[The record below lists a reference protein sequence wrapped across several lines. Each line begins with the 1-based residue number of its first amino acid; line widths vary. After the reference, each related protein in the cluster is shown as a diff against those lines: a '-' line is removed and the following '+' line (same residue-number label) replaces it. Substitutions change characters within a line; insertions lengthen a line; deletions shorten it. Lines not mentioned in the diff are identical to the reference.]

1 MSTLIERFFLLKS
14 QLTVEKVDLS
24 ELENM
29 ERREALLRK
38 QRALSKQMKA
48 AGTHLLT
55 GHKYSRNTTHLER
68 TPL

>member
-1 MSTLIERFFLLKS
+1 MRTLIEKLRTTLFSKAEAGTETS
-14 QLTVEKVDLS
+14 ADQA
-24 ELENM
+24 

-55 GHKYSRNTTHLER
+55 GHKYSRNTTNLER
-68 TPL
+68 NQL